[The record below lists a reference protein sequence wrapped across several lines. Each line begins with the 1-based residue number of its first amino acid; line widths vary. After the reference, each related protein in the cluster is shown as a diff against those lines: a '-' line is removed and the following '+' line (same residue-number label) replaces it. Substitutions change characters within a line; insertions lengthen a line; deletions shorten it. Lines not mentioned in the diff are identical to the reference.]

1 MTDHSAFQ
9 SIHDTIWHS
18 NRRSET
24 AGRQLSAQTLGGG
37 FVPLQRTPLIMKR
50 VLAVLILLTTSMGC
64 ALSAAQSSENAI
76 NEAVANAR
84 RSDADRERDGTS
96 KPAEVLSF
104 FGLKSGMHVLDLL
117 SGGGYYSEIL
127 SYSVGAEGQVVAH
140 TNDIYEKYHGQEIAR
155 RYRSDRLPNIK
166 RLISNPPDLKLPS
179 EAFDIVLMVMTYHDI
194 YYISEFNPKHPK
206 IDRDRFFMQIHRCL
220 KPGGILAV
228 VDHAAKLGT
237 GKDSAQDLH
246 RIDEEFA
253 RKDIESAGF
262 VFDGESRVL
271 RNPSDDRTLV
281 VFDER
286 IRRRTDRF
294 VYRFVKK

>member
-1 MTDHSAFQ
+1 
-9 SIHDTIWHS
+9 
-18 NRRSET
+18 
-24 AGRQLSAQTLGGG
+24 
-37 FVPLQRTPLIMKR
+37 MKR
-50 VLAVLILLTTSMGC
+50 VLAVLILLTTPMGC
-64 ALSAAQSSENAI
+64 ELVAAQSSENTI
-76 NEAVANAR
+76 KEAVANAE

-104 FGLKSGMHVLDLL
+104 FRLKSGMSVLDLL

-127 SYSVGAEGQVVAH
+127 SYSVGAEGKVVAH

-155 RYRSDRLPNIK
+155 RYRSDRLPNVK
-166 RLISNPPDLKLPS
+166 RLISNPPDLMLPS
-179 EAFDIVLMVMTYHDI
+179 ETFDIVLMVMTYHDI

-206 IDRDRFFMQIHRCL
+206 IDRDRFFMQIQRCL

-253 RKDIESAGF
+253 RKDIEAAGF

-271 RNPSDDRTLV
+271 RNPNDDRTLV
-281 VFDER
+281 VFDES